1 MEDTVLRAGD
11 IAKAVSAILALLAVI
26 LWRPIKAAY
35 KRHKDDQKAE
45 AEFRKMMIARLDS
58 IDSNISAL
66 IDDMGDMQYVSLAQA
81 HDFYTGQ
88 GWCPSSTKQ
97 QLCQMHKSYS
107 AKGRNHLGDRYEEE
121 ILALREHP

>member
-1 MEDTVLRAGD
+1 MDTVLKAGD
-11 IAKAVSAILALLAVI
+11 IAKAVSAVLALLAVI

-35 KRHKDDQKAE
+35 NRHKDEKKAE

-58 IDSNISAL
+58 IDNNISAL
-66 IDDMGDMQYVSLAQA
+66 IDDMGDMQYESLAQA

-121 ILALREHP
+121 ILALKEHP

>member
-1 MEDTVLRAGD
+1 MDTVLKAGD
-11 IAKAVSAILALLAVI
+11 IAKAISAIIALLAVI

-35 KRHKDDQKAE
+35 KRHKDEKAE
-45 AEFRKMMIARLDS
+45 EKAFRKAMFDRLDS

-66 IDDMGDMQYVSLAQA
+66 IDDMGDIQYESLAQA
-81 HDFYTGQ
+81 HEFYTGQ

-107 AKGRNHLGDRYEEE
+107 AKGRNHLSDRYEEE
-121 ILALREHP
+121 ILALREQP

>member
-26 LWRPIKAAY
+26 LWRPIKAAWQQ
-35 KRHKDDQKAE
+35 HKEERKAQ
-45 AEFRKMMIARLDS
+45 AEFRKMMVTRLDS
-58 IDSNISAL
+58 IDNNISAL
-66 IDDMGDMQYVSLAQA
+66 IDDMGDIQYESLAQA
-81 HDFYTGQ
+81 HEFYTGQ

-107 AKGRNHLGDRYEEE
+107 AKGRNHLSDRYEEE
-121 ILALREHP
+121 ILALREQP

>member
-35 KRHKDDQKAE
+35 KRHKDEKKAE

-66 IDDMGDMQYVSLAQA
+66 IDDMGDMQYESLAQA
-81 HDFYTGQ
+81 HEFYTGQ

-107 AKGRNHLGDRYEEE
+107 AKGRNHLSDRYEEE
-121 ILALREHP
+121 ILALREQP

>member
-35 KRHKDDQKAE
+35 KRHKDEQKAG
-45 AEFRKMMIARLDS
+45 AEFRKIMIARLDS
-58 IDSNISAL
+58 IDNNISAL
-66 IDDMGDMQYVSLAQA
+66 IDDMGDMQYESLAQA

-88 GWCPSSTKQ
+88 GWCPSSTKK

>member
-35 KRHKDDQKAE
+35 KRHKDEQKAE
-45 AEFRKMMIARLDS
+45 AEFRQMMIARLDS

-66 IDDMGDMQYVSLAQA
+66 IDDMGDMQYESLAQA
-81 HDFYTGQ
+81 HEFYTGQ

-107 AKGRNHLGDRYEEE
+107 AKGRNHLSDRYEEE
-121 ILALREHP
+121 ILALREQP

>member
-1 MEDTVLRAGD
+1 MDTVLKAGD

-35 KRHKDDQKAE
+35 KRHKDEQKAE

-66 IDDMGDMQYVSLAQA
+66 IDDMGDIQYESLAQA
-81 HDFYTGQ
+81 HEFYTGQ

-107 AKGRNHLGDRYEEE
+107 AKGRNHLSDRYEEE
-121 ILALREHP
+121 ILALREQP

>member
-1 MEDTVLRAGD
+1 MDTVLKAGD
-11 IAKAVSAILALLAVI
+11 IAKAISAIIALLAVI

-35 KRHKDDQKAE
+35 KRHKDEQKAE
-45 AEFRKMMIARLDS
+45 AEFRKMMLARLDS

-66 IDDMGDMQYVSLAQA
+66 IDDMGDIQYESLAQA
-81 HDFYTGQ
+81 HEFYTGQ

-107 AKGRNHLGDRYEEE
+107 AKGRNHLSDRYEEE
-121 ILALREHP
+121 ILALREQP

>member
-1 MEDTVLRAGD
+1 MDTVLKAGD
-11 IAKAVSAILALLAVI
+11 IAKALSAIIALLAVI

-35 KRHKDDQKAE
+35 KRHKDEQKAE

-66 IDDMGDMQYVSLAQA
+66 IDDMGDMQYESLARA

-107 AKGRNHLGDRYEEE
+107 TKGRNHLGDRYEEE